1 MKAVIYTRTGAGNG
15 ENAGRQLE
23 RCREV
28 AAERGWEVIATY
40 ADEGTSAW
48 TMDRPG
54 LQAAMGLVRG
64 DGCDILIAD
73 ALSALTR
80 RASDMESILTDV
92 DAAGVTVHTVTGSFS
107 SSAATSRAAMRI
119 MCAARP

>member
-28 AAERGWEVIATY
+28 AAERGWEVIATC

-48 TMDRPG
+48 NMDRPG

-64 DGCDILIAD
+64 HGCDILIVD
-73 ALSALTR
+73 APSRLTR
-80 RASDMESILTDV
+80 RASDTESILADADV
-92 DAAGVTVHTVTGSFS
+92 AGVAVHLAAESLTLDAA
-107 SSAATSRAAMRI
+107 ALRI
-119 MCAARP
+119 MGSL

>member
-28 AAERGWEVIATY
+28 AAERGWEVIATC

-48 TMDRPG
+48 NMDRPG

-64 DGCDILIAD
+64 HGCDILIAD

-80 RASDMESILTDV
+80 RASDMESILTDG
-92 DAAGVTVHTVTGSFS
+92 DAAGVTVHTPTGPFS
-107 SSAATSRAAMRI
+107 SSDATSRAAMRI
-119 MCAARP
+119 MYAARP